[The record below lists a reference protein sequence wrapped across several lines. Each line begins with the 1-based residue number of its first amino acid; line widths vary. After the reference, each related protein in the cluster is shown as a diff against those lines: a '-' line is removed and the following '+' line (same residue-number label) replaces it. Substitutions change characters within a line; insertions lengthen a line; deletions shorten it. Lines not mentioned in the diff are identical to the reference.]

1 MAEMEFVSL
10 LKSVLRLQAELP
22 RIEAVQL
29 ESMGLTRATLL
40 SLHHYAGTADQSCDD
55 GSHDL
60 DDMFCSAC
68 MLAVCGW
75 AASSSVG
82 GSQLRCRYCNRTAG
96 LWNYHIHSSPS
107 LPGVCDESHDNG
119 NSLSPG
125 GDTCGTQSKS
135 HDSSSGSPAGGTACC
150 PTPESS
156 DVLDRSVED
165 ADKHSTGSGSQEED
179 ISGKGMSSP
188 ADDARDEEN
197 QEEHSADES
206 ECKDVGKGGKSTVG
220 EGDEPMEVD
229 NLGAD
234 KDETGQRTTV
244 DSSEKGSPTGQQ
256 SSDSGQNGMISHTE
270 EEVEPAAKRR
280 RIMKPTRA
288 TFDPVAEHHTW
299 CPWVLPDV
307 PTDRL
312 HDTLTVGDE
321 NRQPGWRRFL
331 EMLTPA
337 DSQQSHSLISIV
349 KTSPPCVGL
358 RSIRKLFLG
367 WTKLATPDS

>member
-1 MAEMEFVSL
+1 
-10 LKSVLRLQAELP
+10 
-22 RIEAVQL
+22 
-29 ESMGLTRATLL
+29 
-40 SLHHYAGTADQSCDD
+40 
-55 GSHDL
+55 
-60 DDMFCSAC
+60 
-68 MLAVCGW
+68 
-75 AASSSVG
+75 
-82 GSQLRCRYCNRTAG
+82 
-96 LWNYHIHSSPS
+96 
-107 LPGVCDESHDNG
+107 
-119 NSLSPG
+119 LSPG

-188 ADDARDEEN
+188 ADDARDEGGEGGVMAGSRKQESDISSGNISNGDTESESTANDESGAENGISDSKLAEEDGVQQIENEILPGSSEEDIEQTESDEMERSEEMRNDSKECCIQIKSDNDKSIEQTETDKGENIKEEHIDRTESDNEEHVEQTKNESDDSQHSHTGSEVDTVDGCCLQEVKCIERSVEVDIKPQHDISQPVDLKSNNLKTEN

-280 RIMKPTRA
+280 RIMVSDQHWE
-288 TFDPVAEHHTW
+288 FDSMSGHA
-299 CPWVLPDV
+299 
-307 PTDRL
+307 R
-312 HDTLTVGDE
+312 
-321 NRQPGWRRFL
+321 
-331 EMLTPA
+331 
-337 DSQQSHSLISIV
+337 
-349 KTSPPCVGL
+349 
-358 RSIRKLFLG
+358 
-367 WTKLATPDS
+367 